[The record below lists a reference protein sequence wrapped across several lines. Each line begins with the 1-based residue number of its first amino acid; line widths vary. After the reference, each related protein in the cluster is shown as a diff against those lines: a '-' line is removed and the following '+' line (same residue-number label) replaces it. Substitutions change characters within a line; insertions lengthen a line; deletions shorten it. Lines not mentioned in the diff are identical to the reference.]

1 MGMGLSQRQ
10 LSSKR
15 SAKRAASP
23 KKTKIV
29 RTSRTAKA
37 SSDIRESAS
46 LPPPPACTPASK

>member
-15 SAKRAASP
+15 TAKRAASP

-29 RTSRTAKA
+29 RTSRTAK
-37 SSDIRESAS
+37 SSADVGESAA
-46 LPPPPACTPASK
+46 LPPPPAYSPASK